1 MKNFSAVEVGDNL
14 FDLLSK
20 ALQGSSPDLKSKIA
34 KLAPKILDVAESDA
48 QAAAIVASA
57 IQAQL

>member
-20 ALQGSSPDLKSKIA
+20 ALQGSSPDFKSKIA